1 MNSARTVATLIA
13 FIAVMWGSV
22 CLSQTEIRTAHATIP
37 EVPPSTLVN
46 GIHYVT
52 LDAPTPYGRGYQHG
66 AALQYVIQKGIAQWK
81 QWINETLGQQDV
93 EIEIAEFIHDTNYLT
108 GIRKHTP
115 DLYEELQ
122 GIAKGAGVDFQT
134 LYAYQM
140 FDEFVVHA
148 IQKYRFAHCSGFGVY
163 GRDSLP
169 NILGQ
174 NNDLPPYYDGT
185 HTVLRI
191 KYPRNHEALVF
202 TWAGLLAQNG
212 VNNQNVGVT
221 MNIVPTAKGQND
233 GVPMPYIIRT
243 ILEKQ
248 SLNDAVAFLKSLGG
262 SAAPMNFIIGDATK
276 VVTVENTADGAKV
289 FQDFHA
295 EHWVAHTNHHLD
307 LDTSTLAPGAVS
319 KTAERMVALE
329 EMLQGK
335 AGEVDAERA
344 KEIFR
349 TRPVLKNFVTDP
361 GFPTMESIVIELVPR
376 NPRMHVSPGPPDG
389 NPYSTFDFT
398 HGYVG
403 TEQ

>member
-1 MNSARTVATLIA
+1 VEKIRISASVILLVAIA
-13 FIAVMWGSV
+13 WGAPS
-22 CLSQTEIRTAHATIP
+22 LAQTEIKSAHRTIP
-37 EVPPSTLVN
+37 RVPSVTLVN
-46 GIHYVT
+46 GIYYVT

-93 EIEIAEFIHDTNYLT
+93 EIEIAEFIHDTDYLK

-148 IQKYRFAHCSGFGVY
+148 IERYRLAHCSGFGVF
-163 GRDSLP
+163 GRDALP

-174 NNDLPPYYDGT
+174 NNDLPPYYAGT

-191 KYPRNHEALVF
+191 KYPHNHEVLVF

-212 VNNQNVGVT
+212 VNNRNVGVT
-221 MNIVPTAKGQND
+221 MNIVPTAKGRKD
-233 GVPMPYIIRT
+233 GVPMPYIIRA
-243 ILEKQ
+243 ILEKKDR
-248 SLNDAVAFLKSLGG
+248 SEAVAFLESLGG
-262 SAAPMNFIIGDATK
+262 SAAPMNFIIGDAEK

-289 FQDFHA
+289 FEDFHG
-295 EHWVAHTNHHLD
+295 EDWVAHTNHHLD
-307 LDTSTLAPGAVS
+307 MDTSTLEDGAVS
-319 KTAERMVALE
+319 KTVKRMAKLK

-335 AGEVDAERA
+335 SAEIDAERA

-349 TRPVLKNFVTDP
+349 TKPILKNFVTDP
-361 GFPTMESIVIELVPR
+361 GFPTMESIVIELIPE
-376 NPRMHVSPGPPDG
+376 NPRMHVSPGPPDS
-389 NPYSTFDFT
+389 NAYTAFDFAQ
-398 HGYVG
+398 GYVG